1 MLIYFV
7 FRCVFFV
14 LLLPVFA
21 FPAVSS
27 VRTSILTTC
36 VSWLSCVSH
45 IRLWISVLCAL
56 HYVEFAN
63 KAYYQS
69 PQTPSLCCI
78 TPTLIQ
84 STKRLKSF
92 FFQLIVKE
100 PTNHEHGKIG
110 VLFCFFTLNGKKDS
124 FKVLL
129 WPFWKNM
136 VGELRVKTNQ
146 NRSQNTE
153 DDMSA
158 VLGSEAF

>member
-7 FRCVFFV
+7 FPCVFFV

-21 FPAVSS
+21 LPAVSS

-63 KAYYQS
+63 KAYCQS
-69 PQTPSLCCI
+69 PQTPSLRCI

-92 FFQLIVKE
+92 FSQLIVKE

-136 VGELRVKTNQ
+136 VGELRVKSNQ

-153 DDMSA
+153 NDMSA